1 MSDHMHDGHR
11 LRMKEQFLKSGM
23 DSLSSH
29 QVLEILLYY
38 SVPRVDTNPL
48 AHRLIDHFGGL
59 SEVLDADFDQLRQVK
74 GVSEN
79 TATHLVFVSELLRRY
94 HCEKTQERKS
104 FRSLDEV
111 GKYLQAQYTNEKNE
125 KLRILCFNNR
135 GNLLH
140 TAVISEGG
148 LVSTSVNIRRIMEV
162 VLRYP
167 TTSVVM
173 AHNHPA
179 GFAIPSSQDYDCTVQ
194 VRRALESLQI
204 ELSDHIVFAENDFVS
219 MRQTAK
225 YAGAFSKYARDDSAL
240 EWLRPI
246 DPFEE

>member
-1 MSDHMHDGHR
+1 MGDHVHDGHR

-23 DSLSSH
+23 DSLSPH

-79 TATHLVFVSELLRRY
+79 TATHLTFVSQLLRRY
-94 HCEKTQERKS
+94 QCEKTQDRRS
-104 FRSLDEV
+104 FHSLDEV
-111 GKYLQAQYTNEKNE
+111 GEYLQAQYTNEKVE

-140 TAVISEGG
+140 TELISEGG
-148 LVSTSVNIRRIMEV
+148 LVSTGVNIRRIMET

-179 GFAIPSSQDYDCTVQ
+179 GFALPSPQDYDCTVQ
-194 VRRALESLQI
+194 VRRALETLQVQ
-204 ELSDHIVFAENDFVS
+204 LSDHIIFAENEFIS